1 MPRSSYIRLVVAF
14 ANLDGEI
21 VATFAFTVKQEIE
34 GMGNAENGWGG
45 DDIYLGELL
54 EICWF

>member
-1 MPRSSYIRLVVAF
+1 MARSSYIRLVVAF
-14 ANLDGEI
+14 VNLDGEI

-34 GMGNAENGWGG
+34 GMGNAGNGWGG
-45 DDIYLGELL
+45 DDIYLEELL